1 MTHDA
6 PRDAIRDAIRDA
18 QGMRA
23 LLRNL
28 DSRSRD
34 IVART
39 LAVMGCRSLRIAEAG
54 DSEAPDMIDLLVL
67 DADSDAEAACALVRG
82 LRRSA
87 GAESAFA
94 VTVLMTSLAQ
104 TEHIARL
111 LDCGADAVL
120 EKPVDPV
127 KVASRITELARRRRS
142 FVVSDSYVGPDRRA
156 APRPGGMPAE
166 RLAVPNPLRETTL
179 SGTSREELLGMARA
193 TREALDRKLAGQ
205 RAN

>member
-6 PRDAIRDAIRDA
+6 PRDT

-39 LAVMGCRSLRIAEAG
+39 LTVMGCRSLRVAEPG
-54 DSEAPDMIDLLVL
+54 DAESPLSEMVDLLVV

-82 LRRSA
+82 LRRGA

-94 VTVLMTSLAQ
+94 VAVLMTSLAQ

-120 EKPVDPV
+120 QKPVDPV

-142 FVVSDSYVGPDRRA
+142 FVVAGSYIGPDRRNR
-156 APRPGGMPAE
+156 PRPGGAPAE

-179 SGTSREELLGMARA
+179 SGMSREELLDMARA
-193 TREALDRKLAGQ
+193 SRETLDRKLAGQ

>member
-1 MTHDA
+1 
-6 PRDAIRDAIRDA
+6 
-18 QGMRA
+18 MRA

-39 LAVMGCRSLRIAEAG
+39 LAVMGCRSLEVAG
-54 DSEAPDMIDLLVL
+54 PDDAGTLRSGMIDLLVL
-67 DADSDAEAACALVRG
+67 DADSGAEEACALVRG
-82 LRRSA
+82 LRRDA
-87 GAESAFA
+87 GAESAFT

-111 LDCGADAVL
+111 LGCGADAVL

-127 KVASRITELARRRRS
+127 KVASRITELARRRRC
-142 FVVSDSYVGPDRRA
+142 FVVSDSYVGPERRT
-156 APRPGGMPAE
+156 APRPGAAPAQ

-179 SGTSREELLGMARA
+179 SGMSRGELLELAR
-193 TREALDRKLAGQ
+193 TTWEALDRKLAGQ